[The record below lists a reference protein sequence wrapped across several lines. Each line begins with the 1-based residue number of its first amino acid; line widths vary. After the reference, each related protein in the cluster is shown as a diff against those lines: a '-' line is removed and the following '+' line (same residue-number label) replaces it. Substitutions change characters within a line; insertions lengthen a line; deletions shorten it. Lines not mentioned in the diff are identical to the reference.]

1 MILTVTAKIKIK
13 PTESQVEALHQTMI
27 AYRQGCNLVS
37 ALVFDTS
44 ELNQPALHRMSYQT
58 LRSMIGLR
66 SQMAQSVMKTVIAKY
81 KAIRSNGYAWALVRF
96 KKPEY
101 DLVWNR
107 DYSLK
112 AQLFSVNT
120 LQGRIKIPFEAKGME
135 VYLDGSWTFGTA
147 KLVYKKRKW
156 FLHIP
161 VTKNTE
167 VPELKDIKQVAGIDL
182 GINFIAT
189 AYGSDGKTVF
199 YRGRALKR
207 KRVNYKRLRSELQ
220 RKQTPSSRRRLKK
233 IGERENRWMTDVNH
247 QVSKALVTRYGANTL
262 FVLEDLTGVR
272 RATEKTKLKDRYVT
286 VSWAFYQLR
295 KMIEYKA
302 PLAGSKAIAVDPKY
316 TSQTCPLCGHISK
329 ENREKR
335 KHRFRCRTCG
345 YESNDDRVGAM
356 NLCLKGKEYLLQ
368 GAGLAWLDLQGSCQ
382 SAHR

>member
-37 ALVFDTS
+37 ALVFDTG
-44 ELNQPALHRMSYQT
+44 ELKQPSVHRVTYQT
-58 LRSMIGLR
+58 LRNTMGLR
-66 SQMAQSVMKTVIAKY
+66 SQMAQSVMKTVIARY
-81 KAIRSNGYAWALVRF
+81 KTIRSNGHAWSLVRF

-120 LQGRIKIPFEAKGME
+120 LQGRIKVPFEAKGME
-135 VYLDGSWTFGTA
+135 IYLDGSWTFGTA
-147 KLVYKKRKW
+147 KLVCKKQKW

-161 VTKNTE
+161 VMKNTE
-167 VPELKDIKQVAGIDL
+167 VPGLKDIKQVAGIDL
-182 GINFIAT
+182 GINFIVT
-189 AYGSDGKTVF
+189 AYGNDGKTVF

-207 KRVNYKRLRSELQ
+207 KRANYKRLRSELQ
-220 RKQTPSSRRRLKK
+220 RKQTPSSRRRLKQ

-302 PLAGSKAIAVDPKY
+302 LLAGSIVIAVDPKH

-329 ENREKR
+329 ENRDKR

-368 GAGLAWLDLQGSCQ
+368 GTGLA
-382 SAHR
+382 